1 MLGVRLRVNLINFLQ
16 YVYRRCAQHQ
26 QEINAMTVSWGNAC
40 GSSTAA
46 NKGGSPIFFNLLE
59 RPAGKNTN
67 SNKKT
72 TDSHRVGRRANPPR
86 CCRGRR
92 TRWSKKRAN
101 PFTSCRG
108 NCLQAH
114 IISFLRTLTGRETA
128 AAAII
133 VAAVFSPTALG

>member
-72 TDSHRVGRRANPPR
+72 TDSHRVGRRANPLR
-86 CCRGRR
+86 HSRGKWTRR
-92 TRWSKKRAN
+92 SKKQAN
-101 PFTSCRG
+101 PFTLGRERG
-108 NCLQAH
+108 LQAH
-114 IISFLRTLTGRETA
+114 ITAFLQTMIGGEHTA
-128 AAAII
+128 SSSYF
-133 VAAVFSPTALG
+133 VAPPSD